1 MRQTI
6 AEQLIQE
13 GKELGEKQGELKAK
27 REAVLKIMQLRFDSV
42 PESVVR
48 KVKSI
53 RRMERLDAL
62 LKKAVIANSISEIE
76 LD

>member
-53 RRMERLDAL
+53 RRTERLDAL